1 MTKDELLQN
10 IEEQKSKNT
19 GRSTLNTWKSW
30 CQNTGETRKVE
41 EIPQEELNDLLKYF
55 YWEIR
60 KTNGEE
66 FEPGSLRTIQRGL
79 GRHLLRNEVFKASNE
94 AL

>member
-41 EIPQEELNDLLKYF
+41 EIKNSSLAAFGRFNVDLDVTCSETK
-55 YWEIR
+55 
-60 KTNGEE
+60 
-66 FEPGSLRTIQRGL
+66 SS
-79 GRHLLRNEVFKASNE
+79 RHQTRRSKQN
-94 AL
+94 